1 MKLAIALCFTGLLLA
16 STATAA
22 VIGHSERP
30 LAVTVERVEKLPADV
45 RGEWLSYLARSAAQ
59 MKADRAAL
67 AAERQ
72 GLSQI
77 PPPPAEHAHDESMPL
92 DREPAWYAT
101 PEARHVADNIVSF
114 QTPAGGWG
122 KNQDRSGPVR
132 QRGQE
137 YVPNNNSQFLQAG
150 DFDQAADPKWS
161 YVGTLDNNATS
172 TELRF
177 LALVS
182 KAVPGK
188 DGDVYRASFVKGIRY
203 LLDAQYPNGGWPQV
217 WPLQGGYHDAITYN
231 DNAVTQAAEL
241 MTAIVENK
249 DGDYGFVP
257 ADMRTQAAA
266 SAKRAV
272 DCILAT
278 QVIENGKPTIWGQ
291 QYDPLTLKPEAAR
304 NFEPAALSTDESADL
319 LAYLMSLPDPS
330 PKVVAAVHDGAAWL
344 RSVTIS
350 DHAWVGLGTP
360 EGRHLVAQPGAKP
373 LWSRFYDGASRRPV
387 FGDRDKS
394 IHDDVNEL
402 SLERRNGYSWFVTNP
417 GKTLKLYDKWSKTHP
432 LPRG

>member
-1 MKLAIALCFTGLLLA
+1 
-16 STATAA
+16 
-22 VIGHSERP
+22 
-30 LAVTVERVEKLPADV
+30 
-45 RGEWLSYLARSAAQ
+45 

-67 AAERQ
+67 TAERQ
-72 GLSQI
+72 GLTQLPQ
-77 PPPPAEHAHDESMPL
+77 PPTEHAHDNSMPL
-92 DREPAWYAT
+92 DRGPAWYAT
-101 PEARHVADNIVSF
+101 PKARHVADNVVSF

-122 KNQDRSGPVR
+122 KNQDRSGPLR
-132 QRGQE
+132 QRGQD
-137 YVPNNNSQFLQAG
+137 YVPNNNSQFLQRG
-150 DFDQAADPKWS
+150 DFDAAVDSHWS

-182 KAVPGK
+182 KALPGK
-188 DGDVYRASFVKGIRY
+188 DGDAYRASFVKGIRY

-257 ADMRTQAAA
+257 ADLRAKAAL
-266 SAKRAV
+266 SAKRAL

-278 QVIENGKPTIWGQ
+278 QVHENGRPTIWGQ

-319 LAYLMSLPDPS
+319 LVYLMSLPDPS
-330 PKVVAAVHDGAAWL
+330 PKVVAAVHDGAEWL
-344 RSVTIS
+344 MTVTIK
-350 DHAWVGLGTP
+350 DHAWTGTP
-360 EGRHLVAQPGAKP
+360 EGRRLVEQPGGKS
-373 LWSRFYDGASRRPV
+373 LWARFYEGGNKLAV

-394 IHDDVNEL
+394 IHNDVNEL
-402 SLERRNGYSWFVTNP
+402 SLERRNGYAWFVTSP
-417 GKTLKLYDKWSKTHP
+417 AKALKRYDAWSKAHP
-432 LPRG
+432 LPGG